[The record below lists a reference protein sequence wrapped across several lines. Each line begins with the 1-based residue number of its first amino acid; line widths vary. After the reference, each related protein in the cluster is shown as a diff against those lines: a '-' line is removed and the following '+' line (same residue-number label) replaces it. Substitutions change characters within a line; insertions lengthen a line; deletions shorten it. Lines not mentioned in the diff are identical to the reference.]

1 MKIAPIKNKKF
12 GGVVTNVKLKNISEV
27 ECSEIKE
34 SFLELG
40 FLLFPRQFL
49 TDEENIHFG
58 ERFGTLE
65 FGAQSF
71 ANQKK
76 NKDGTYGEILGH
88 NIQKMRTNLG
98 NEYWH
103 TDSTYRPLSSKCAI
117 LSAVKVTQEGGETEL
132 ADMRSGYADL
142 KESIKNR
149 ISDLSAYHSNLYSQA
164 NDLGDFPPAEINSFN
179 YHGEACLRPLVKIH
193 PETGIKNLFIGRHAF
208 GIPGL
213 SRKESRELL
222 NPLLAFVVSD
232 KTRVYK
238 HKWEVGDTLIWDNRR
253 LLHRAKPYDYSIPR
267 ALIATR
273 VAGEVESELAYYP
286 SDPEAQSGR
295 DALQSELALLQQES
309 GVKKFGGSTVSTSSI
324 PVNLSDGS
332 VLY

>member
-12 GGVVTNVKLKNISEV
+12 GGVVTNVKLKNISEF

-34 SFLELG
+34 ALLNLG

-58 ERFGTLE
+58 EWFGTLE
-65 FGAQSF
+65 FGAQSI

-76 NKDGTYGEILGH
+76 NENGKYGEIYGH
-88 NIQKMRTNLG
+88 NIQRMRTNIG

-103 TDSTYRPLSSKCAI
+103 TDSTYRPISSKCAI
-117 LSAVKVTQEGGETEL
+117 LSAVKVAPKGGETEL
-132 ADMRSGYADL
+132 ADMRSAYADL

-149 ISDLSAYHSNLYSQA
+149 ICDLGAYHSNLYSQA
-164 NDLGDFPPAEINSFN
+164 NDLGDFPSEGINRFN
-179 YHGEACLRPLVKIH
+179 YHGEAPLRPLVKIH
-193 PETGIKNLFIGRHAF
+193 PETGIKNLFVGRHAF

-222 NPLLAFVVSD
+222 NSLLAFVVSD

-253 LLHRAKPYDYSIPR
+253 LLHRAKPYDYGSPR
-267 ALIATR
+267 VLIGTR
-273 VAGEVESELAYYP
+273 VAGEVESELACYP
-286 SDPEAQSGR
+286 SDPKAQAGR
-295 DALQSELALLQQES
+295 DALKSELALLRKEAE
-309 GVKKFGGSTVSTSSI
+309 VKKFGGSTAISSI
-324 PVNLSDGS
+324 PETLNDGS